1 MAQKLMREMFR
12 LSFGEEVGNA
22 VSHGVMAVI
31 TFILLPLFAVYS
43 YIQGGVIRAAGTSI
57 YLMCMF
63 FMFLTSTIY
72 HSMSYGSPQKY
83 VFRKLDHIAILFAI
97 AGSYTPIC
105 MTVLWGGVGG
115 PLLLAIWLCAA
126 AGIILTI
133 VKLDIPRWLTSVI
146 YLAMGW
152 MALFAIAPLSRV
164 LPAAGM
170 FWLIAGGVLYTV
182 GGVLYAVK
190 WPGRNNPRFG
200 CHEIFHVFI
209 VLGSVSHFILMYSV
223 VAPLCPSLKHRILPA
238 MEWPGV
244 FSASRQGVDSRIVLC
259 YSTDTYI
266 TYLSGGTNH
275 AAE

>member
-97 AGSYTPIC
+97 AGSYTPVCLSLIQGTSGIVILVIEWS
-105 MTVLWGGVGG
+105 MVLAGVL
-115 PLLLAIWLCAA
+115 PKAIAKRSYA
-126 AGIILTI
+126 ILS
-133 VKLDIPRWLTSVI
+133 LVI
-146 YLAMGW
+146 YMVMGW
-152 MALFAIAPLSRV
+152 CAVFFLPTLLQGAQPLFL
-164 LPAAGM
+164 
-170 FWLIAGGVLYTV
+170 
-182 GGVLYAVK
+182 
-190 WPGRNNPRFG
+190 
-200 CHEIFHVFI
+200 VFI
-209 VLGSVSHFILMYSV
+209 VLGGLMYTAGAFFYAQPKHAYFHFIWHLFINLASISHFIAL
-223 VAPLCPSLKHRILPA
+223 I
-238 MEWPGV
+238 
-244 FSASRQGVDSRIVLC
+244 FFI
-259 YSTDTYI
+259 
-266 TYLSGGTNH
+266 
-275 AAE
+275 

>member
-97 AGSYTPIC
+97 AGSYTPVCLSLIQGTSGIVILIIEWS
-105 MTVLWGGVGG
+105 MVLGGRTAQGHRQAQLSHPFDGDLYGDGLVRR
-115 PLLLAIWLCAA
+115 LLPSDAA
-126 AGIILTI
+126 AA
-133 VKLDIPRWLTSVI
+133 R
-146 YLAMGW
+146 
-152 MALFAIAPLSRV
+152 
-164 LPAAGM
+164 PAAVPR
-170 FWLIAGGVLYTV
+170 LHRPRRAHVH
-182 GGVLYAVK
+182 
-190 WPGRNNPRFG
+190 GRR
-200 CHEIFHVFI
+200 
-209 VLGSVSHFILMYSV
+209 IL
-223 VAPLCPSLKHRILPA
+223 LCPAKARLFPFHLASVHQPRQHLSFHRLDLLHLN
-238 MEWPGV
+238 MQKE
-244 FSASRQGVDSRIVLC
+244 RDSRSC
-259 YSTDTYI
+259 SCFAPFH
-266 TYLSGGTNH
+266 SRG
-275 AAE
+275 